1 MENNS
6 YIDFI
11 NAAESHYKALLDK
24 SALTMKIYMGASVG
38 IGEHPQVFDE
48 FLTSLESYKDAR
60 ESFEV
65 VQQMKAQ
72 YVAQQNPEADTADP
86 TEANDESKD

>member
-48 FLTSLESYKDAR
+48 FLKSLESYKDAR

-72 YVAQQNPEADTADP
+72 YMAQQATEGESPETA
-86 TEANDESKD
+86 EASNESKD